1 MPPRASAAEKG
12 KGPAKRGA
20 KRGADDALSLADL
33 LARCTRADLEALL
46 LSHEDDLPDLQK
58 EVEARLQPD
67 QVRVREGPIF
77 HATQRGASAL
87 ALRGDRLRRAMVTR
101 SAVCGRAL
109 ALARFQHAAPTRGGL
124 PFKTSD
130 CFWAPCAA
138 R

>member
-67 QVRVREGPIF
+67 QVRGGRGIGGPP
-77 HATQRGASAL
+77 
-87 ALRGDRLRRAMVTR
+87 ALRRPR
-101 SAVCGRAL
+101 ST
-109 ALARFQHAAPTRGGL
+109 AAGC
-124 PFKTSD
+124 D
-130 CFWAPCAA
+130 APW
-138 R
+138 